1 MSTVKPPNEK
11 KKLSL
16 ARDRR
21 NTYGENAKASR
32 KNIPKGKQTGHQTE
46 RRAASAPLAKVK
58 GVVSEEIAENA
69 EFASRQAAIEKH
81 RKGFK
86 KSPDQP
92 LGLVLKKKAASK
104 SNSWKAFGNL
114 AHQERRGFPRP
125 NPLADK
131 S

>member
-1 MSTVKPPNEK
+1 MSTVRPPSEK
-11 KKLSL
+11 KQLEL
-16 ARDRR
+16 TRDRR
-21 NTYGENAKASR
+21 NTFGSNAKASR
-32 KNIPKGKQTGHQTE
+32 RIIPKGKQSGHQME

-58 GVVSEEIAENA
+58 GAVPEEVAENA

-92 LGLVLKKKAASK
+92 LGMVLKEKAKSK
-104 SNSWKAFGNL
+104 ANSWKAYGDL
-114 AHQERRGFPRP
+114 GRQSQRGFPRP
-125 NPLADK
+125 DPLADK